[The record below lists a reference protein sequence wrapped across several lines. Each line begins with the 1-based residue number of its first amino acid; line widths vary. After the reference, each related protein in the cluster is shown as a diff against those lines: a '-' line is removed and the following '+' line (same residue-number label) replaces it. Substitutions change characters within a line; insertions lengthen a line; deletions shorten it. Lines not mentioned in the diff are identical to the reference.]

1 MLADDKSALFD
12 LSKQADEYRIMGI
25 RSDLLKTVKVV
36 KSSGTSYN
44 RSVQHLLLR
53 YLSGASAECRF
64 AFLYFCLE
72 TNNPNAS
79 RVSASGIPLQSF
91 VLPFVHFF
99 YCRPAL
105 REPTQGVLT
114 CRSAPAGGVF
124 IAVVP
129 TVVVTVAG
137 PVVRDAAAAGALEL
151 GVGAGPGA
159 PHFVAAVPA
168 VVICNHAGRAVKSS
182 RFPGGCHG
190 ELRFA
195 ERGGRRHLSHSAT
208 AR

>member
-44 RSVQHLLLR
+44 RTVQHLLLR

-91 VLPFVHFF
+91 VLPFVHFISF
-99 YCRPAL
+99 TAD
-105 REPTQGVLT
+105 Q
-114 CRSAPAGGVF
+114 RSESQRRAFSHADPPLQVVF
-124 IAVVP
+124 
-129 TVVVTVAG
+129 
-137 PVVRDAAAAGALEL
+137 
-151 GVGAGPGA
+151 
-159 PHFVAAVPA
+159 
-168 VVICNHAGRAVKSS
+168 SS
-182 RFPGGCHG
+182 
-190 ELRFA
+190 L
-195 ERGGRRHLSHSAT
+195 
-208 AR
+208 